1 MPSPR
6 QGRTIR
12 RYSAYFRNW
21 AQAFGNHDKLG
32 DEGARFRWLIGDGQ
46 VGLILTPEIRRVL
59 YPRLLGRHGEAPP
72 RVQVG
77 RTRMVLDELTITFG
91 DAHRP
96 AIDAVMD
103 LFATDGELHLSQTYH
118 LIYPGGT
125 RILTLGRHAPMP
137 LIYRE
142 IEPLGVDLVD

>member
-32 DEGARFRWLIGDGQ
+32 DEGAPLRWLIGEQQ
-46 VGLILTPEIRRVL
+46 VGLILTPEIRRIL

-72 RVQVG
+72 RVQLG
-77 RTRMVLDELTITFG
+77 RKRLVIDELTIPFA
-91 DAHRP
+91 DDHRP
-96 AIDAVMD
+96 AVDAVME
-103 LFATDGELHLSQTYH
+103 LFSTDGELHLSQTYH

-142 IEPLGVDLVD
+142 IEPLGVDLLD